1 MGALQLIAN
10 KSEEAYMSSKVER
23 IILAGFGGQ
32 GILFLG
38 KVIAETGMNAGK
50 HVSWIPSYGPE
61 MRGGTAN
68 CTVILSENEI
78 ASPMV
83 TVPDTVIAMN
93 RPSVA
98 KFNLRIKAGGML
110 MYNSSLIERQEFRDD
125 IRLIEIPA
133 SEIAEELGNPR
144 VANLVMAG
152 AYASFSKLINH
163 DDVIAS
169 LEKLVPARKK
179 DMLEVNLKAFEK
191 GYSYVKEKKYMF
203 GRYVYSVFKGI

>member
-1 MGALQLIAN
+1 
-10 KSEEAYMSSKVER
+10 MSAEVER

-38 KVIAETGMNAGK
+38 KILAEVGMRCGK
-50 HVSWIPSYGPE
+50 HVSWLPSYGPE

-68 CTVILSENEI
+68 CTVIISEHSI
-78 ASPMV
+78 ASPLV

-98 KFNLRIKAGGML
+98 KFNVRIKAGGML

-125 IRLIEIPA
+125 IRLVEIPA
-133 SEIAEELGNPR
+133 SEIADELGNAR

-152 AYASFSKLINH
+152 AYVKFSKL
-163 DDVIAS
+163 VTYEEMAKS
-169 LEKLVPARKK
+169 LPSLIPARKK
-179 DMLEVNLKAFEK
+179 ELMDVNTQAFER
-191 GYSYVKEKKYMF
+191 GYQFVKEKKYMF

>member
-1 MGALQLIAN
+1 
-10 KSEEAYMSSKVER
+10 MSSKVER

-38 KVIAETGMNAGK
+38 KVLAEAGMSLDK

-93 RPSVA
+93 KPSVA
-98 KFNLRIKAGGML
+98 RFNLRIKAGGML

-125 IRLIEIPA
+125 IRLVEIPA
-133 SEIAEELGNPR
+133 SDIAEELGSPR

-152 AYASFSKLINH
+152 AYSKFSKLFTYE
-163 DDVIAS
+163 S
-169 LEKLVPARKK
+169 LVETIKALIPETKK
-179 DMLEVNLKAFEK
+179 EVLEVNLAAIDK
-191 GYSYVKEKKYMF
+191 GYAYVEEKKYMF

>member
-1 MGALQLIAN
+1 
-10 KSEEAYMSSKVER
+10 
-23 IILAGFGGQ
+23 
-32 GILFLG
+32 
-38 KVIAETGMNAGK
+38 
-50 HVSWIPSYGPE
+50 

-83 TVPDTVIAMN
+83 TVPDSVIAMN

-98 KFNLRIKAGGML
+98 KFNVRIKAGGML

-125 IRLIEIPA
+125 IRLVEIPA
-133 SEIAEELGNPR
+133 SEIAEEIGNPR

-152 AYASFSKLINH
+152 AYAKFSKLFTYE
-163 DDVIAS
+163 DLVAAMPS
-169 LEKLVPARKK
+169 LMPGSKK
-179 DMLEVNLKAFEK
+179 EMLEVNLQAIEK
-191 GYSYVKEKKYMF
+191 GFNYVEEKKYMF

>member
-1 MGALQLIAN
+1 
-10 KSEEAYMSSKVER
+10 MSSKVER

-38 KVIAETGMNAGK
+38 KVLAETGMRSGK
-50 HVSWIPSYGPE
+50 NVSWIPSYGPE

-125 IRLIEIPA
+125 IRLVEIPA
-133 SEIAEELGNPR
+133 SDIAEELGNPR

-152 AYASFSKLINH
+152 AYSKFSKLF
-163 DDVIAS
+163 DFEG
-169 LEKLVPARKK
+169 LKK
-179 DMLEVNLKAFEK
+179 ALPELIPQNKQDMLEINMAAMEK
-191 GYSYVKEKKYMF
+191 GYQYVQEKKYMF

>member
-1 MGALQLIAN
+1 
-10 KSEEAYMSSKVER
+10 MSSKVER

-38 KVIAETGMNAGK
+38 KVLAETGMHSGK

-68 CTVILSENEI
+68 CSVILSENEI

-98 KFNLRIKAGGML
+98 KFNLKIKAGGML

-125 IRLIEIPA
+125 IRLVEIPA
-133 SEIAEELGNPR
+133 SEIAEELGNPK

-152 AYASFSKLINH
+152 AYSKFSKLISFENLGS
-163 DDVIAS
+163 S
-169 LEKLVPARKK
+169 LPLLIPGGKK
-179 DMLEVNLKAFEK
+179 ELLEINLAVFKK
-191 GYSYVKEKKYMF
+191 GFDYVEEKKYMF

>member
-1 MGALQLIAN
+1 
-10 KSEEAYMSSKVER
+10 MSSKVER

-38 KVIAETGMNAGK
+38 KVLAETGMRAGK
-50 HVSWIPSYGPE
+50 NVSWIPSYGPE

-83 TVPDTVIAMN
+83 TVPDSVIAMN

-98 KFNLRIKAGGML
+98 KFNVRIKAGGML

-125 IRLIEIPA
+125 IRLVEIPA
-133 SEIAEELGNPR
+133 SEIAEEIGNPR

-152 AYASFSKLINH
+152 AYAKFSKLFTYE
-163 DDVIAS
+163 DLVAAMPS
-169 LEKLVPARKK
+169 LMPGSKK
-179 DMLEVNLKAFEK
+179 EMLEVNLQAIEK
-191 GYSYVKEKKYMF
+191 GFNYVEEKKYMF

>member
-1 MGALQLIAN
+1 
-10 KSEEAYMSSKVER
+10 MSAKVER
-23 IILAGFGGQ
+23 VILAGFGGQ

-38 KVIAETGMNAGK
+38 KVLAEVGMMADK

-68 CTVILSENEI
+68 CTVIISENPI

-83 TVPDTVIAMN
+83 TVPDTVVAMN

-98 KFNLRIKAGGML
+98 KFNLKIKAGGML

-125 IRLIEIPA
+125 IRLVEIPA
-133 SEIAEELGNPR
+133 SEIADDLGNPR

-152 AYASFSKLINH
+152 AYANFSKLI
-163 DDVIAS
+163 DYEDVVKAMP
-169 LEKLVPARKK
+169 KLLPARRQ
-179 DMLEVNLKAFEK
+179 DMLEINLAAIEK

>member
-1 MGALQLIAN
+1 
-10 KSEEAYMSSKVER
+10 MSSKVER

-38 KVIAETGMNAGK
+38 KVLAETGMHAGK

-98 KFNLRIKAGGML
+98 KFNLKIKAGGML

-125 IRLIEIPA
+125 IRLVEIPA

-152 AYASFSKLINH
+152 AYSKFSKLITYE
-163 DDVIAS
+163 D
-169 LEKLVPARKK
+169 LVAALPGLMPGSKK
-179 DMLEVNLKAFEK
+179 EMLEINQAAFKK
-191 GYSYVKEKKYMF
+191 GFDYVEEKKYMF

>member
-1 MGALQLIAN
+1 
-10 KSEEAYMSSKVER
+10 MSSKVER

-38 KVIAETGMNAGK
+38 KVLAETGMRAGK
-50 HVSWIPSYGPE
+50 NVSWIPSYGPE

-98 KFNLRIKAGGML
+98 KFNVRIKAGGML

-125 IRLIEIPA
+125 IRLVEIPA

-152 AYASFSKLINH
+152 AYSKFSKLFTYE
-163 DDVIAS
+163 DLTAALPS
-169 LEKLVPARKK
+169 LMPGSKK
-179 DMLEVNLKAFEK
+179 DMLEVNMAAIEK
-191 GYSYVKEKKYMF
+191 GYNYVEEKKYMF

>member
-1 MGALQLIAN
+1 
-10 KSEEAYMSSKVER
+10 MSSKVER

-38 KVIAETGMNAGK
+38 KVLAETGMHAGK

-68 CTVILSENEI
+68 CSVILSENEI

-98 KFNLRIKAGGML
+98 KFNLKIKAGGML

-125 IRLIEIPA
+125 IRLVEIPA
-133 SEIAEELGNPR
+133 SEIAEELGNPK

-152 AYASFSKLINH
+152 AYSKFSKLITF
-163 DDVIAS
+163 DDLVAS
-169 LEKLVPARKK
+169 LPHLMPGGKK
-179 DMLEVNLKAFEK
+179 ELLEINLAAFQK
-191 GYSYVKEKKYMF
+191 GYDFVEEKKYMF

>member
-1 MGALQLIAN
+1 
-10 KSEEAYMSSKVER
+10 MSSKVER

-38 KVIAETGMNAGK
+38 KVLAETGMRAGK
-50 HVSWIPSYGPE
+50 NVSWIPSYGPE

-83 TVPDTVIAMN
+83 TVPDSVIAMN

-125 IRLIEIPA
+125 IRLVEIPA
-133 SEIAEELGNPR
+133 SDIAEELGNPR

-152 AYASFSKLINH
+152 AYAKFSKLVDFEN
-163 DDVIAS
+163 
-169 LEKLVPARKK
+169 LKETLPALMPGNKK
-179 DMLEVNLKAFEK
+179 DMIEINMAALEK
-191 GYSYVKEKKYMF
+191 GYSYVQEKKYMF

>member
-1 MGALQLIAN
+1 
-10 KSEEAYMSSKVER
+10 MSTKVER

-38 KVIAETGMNAGK
+38 KVLAETGMRAEK

-83 TVPDTVIAMN
+83 TVPDTVVAMN

-125 IRLIEIPA
+125 IRLVEIPA
-133 SEIAEELGNPR
+133 SDIAEELGNPR

-152 AYASFSKLINH
+152 AYSKFSKLIDFDH
-163 DDVIAS
+163 
-169 LEKLVPARKK
+169 LKETLPALLPANKK
-179 DMLEVNLKAFEK
+179 DMLEINMAAMEK
-191 GYSYVKEKKYMF
+191 GYKYVQEKKYMF

>member
-1 MGALQLIAN
+1 
-10 KSEEAYMSSKVER
+10 MSSKVER

-32 GILFLG
+32 GVLFMGKIL
-38 KVIAETGMNAGK
+38 AETGMKAGK

-93 RPSVA
+93 KPSVA
-98 KFNLRIKAGGML
+98 KFNLRIKAGGIL

-125 IRLIEIPA
+125 IRLVEIPA
-133 SEIAEELGNPR
+133 RDIALETGNER
-144 VANLVMAG
+144 VANIVMAG
-152 AYASFSKLINH
+152 AYAKFSKLIH
-163 DDVIAS
+163 FEDMIKAMPE
-169 LEKLVPARKK
+169 LIPARKK
-179 DMLEVNLKAFEK
+179 DMLELNIEAFRK
-191 GYSYVKEKKYMF
+191 GYEYVKEKKYMF

>member
-1 MGALQLIAN
+1 
-10 KSEEAYMSSKVER
+10 MSSKVER

-38 KVIAETGMNAGK
+38 KVLAETAMRVGK
-50 HVSWIPSYGPE
+50 NVSWIPSYGPE

-78 ASPMV
+78 ASPLV

-98 KFNLRIKAGGML
+98 KFNIRIKAGGIL

-125 IRLIEIPA
+125 IRLVEIPA
-133 SEIAEELGNPR
+133 NEIAEEIGSLR

-152 AYASFSKLINH
+152 AYAKFTKFFSYE
-163 DDVIAS
+163 D
-169 LEKLVPARKK
+169 LVATIPLLMPSSKK
-179 DMLEVNLKAFEK
+179 GMLEVNLQAIEK
-191 GYSYVKEKKYMF
+191 GFKYVEEKKYMF

>member
-1 MGALQLIAN
+1 
-10 KSEEAYMSSKVER
+10 MSSKVER

-38 KVIAETGMNAGK
+38 KVLAETGMRAGK
-50 HVSWIPSYGPE
+50 NVSWIPSYGPE

-98 KFNLRIKAGGML
+98 KFNVRIKAGGML

-125 IRLIEIPA
+125 IRLVEIPA
-133 SEIAEELGNPR
+133 SDIAEELGNPR
-144 VANLVMAG
+144 VANLVLAG
-152 AYASFSKLINH
+152 AYAKFSKLFTYE
-163 DDVIAS
+163 DLVAAMPS
-169 LEKLVPARKK
+169 LMPGSKK
-179 DMLEVNLKAFEK
+179 DLLEINMSAIEK
-191 GYSYVKEKKYMF
+191 GFNYVEEKKYMF

>member
-1 MGALQLIAN
+1 
-10 KSEEAYMSSKVER
+10 MSAAVER

-32 GILFLG
+32 GILFMG
-38 KVIAETGMNAGK
+38 KILAEVGMKAGK
-50 HVSWIPSYGPE
+50 HVSWIPAYGPE

-68 CTVILSENEI
+68 CTVIISENPI

-98 KFNLRIKAGGML
+98 KFNLKIKAGGML

-125 IRLIEIPA
+125 IRLVEIPA
-133 SEIAEELGNPR
+133 SDIADELGNPR
-144 VANLVMAG
+144 VANLVMVG
-152 AYASFSKLINH
+152 AYAKFSKLISY
-163 DDVIAS
+163 DDVANALPS
-169 LEKLVPARKK
+169 LIPARKK
-179 DMLEVNLKAFEK
+179 EMYEINRAAFEK
-191 GYSYVKEKKYMF
+191 GFSFVKEKKYMF

>member
-1 MGALQLIAN
+1 
-10 KSEEAYMSSKVER
+10 MSSNVER

-38 KVIAETGMNAGK
+38 KVLAQVGMMSGK

-68 CTVILSENEI
+68 CTVVISENPI
-78 ASPMV
+78 ASPLV

-98 KFNLRIKAGGML
+98 KFSQRIKGGGML
-110 MYNSSLIERQEFRDD
+110 LYNVSLIERQEFRDD
-125 IRLIEIPA
+125 IRLVEIPA
-133 SEIAEELGNPR
+133 SEIADELGNPR

-152 AYASFSKLINH
+152 AYAKLSK
-163 DDVIAS
+163 VIDFESMMKALPS
-169 LEKLVPARKK
+169 LVPASKK
-179 DMLEVNLKAFEK
+179 EMYEINRLALEK
-191 GYSYVKEKKYMF
+191 GYNFVKDKKYMF
-203 GRYVYSVFKGI
+203 GRYVYSVFKGTNS

>member
-1 MGALQLIAN
+1 
-10 KSEEAYMSSKVER
+10 MSSKVER

-38 KVIAETGMNAGK
+38 KVLAETGMRAGK
-50 HVSWIPSYGPE
+50 YVSWIPSYGPE

-78 ASPMV
+78 ASPLV

-125 IRLIEIPA
+125 IRLVEIPA
-133 SEIAEELGNPR
+133 SDIAEEIGNPR

-152 AYASFSKLINH
+152 AYSKFSKLFSYE
-163 DDVIAS
+163 DLKETLPKLLPAS
-169 LEKLVPARKK
+169 KK
-179 DMLEVNLKAFEK
+179 DMIEVNLAALEK
-191 GYSYVKEKKYMF
+191 GYNYVQEKKYMF

>member
-1 MGALQLIAN
+1 
-10 KSEEAYMSSKVER
+10 MSSKVER

-38 KVIAETGMNAGK
+38 KVLAEAGMHAGK

-68 CTVILSENEI
+68 CTVIISENEI

-83 TVPDTVIAMN
+83 TVPDAVVAMN

-125 IRLIEIPA
+125 IRLVEIPA
-133 SEIAEELGNPR
+133 SDIADELNNPR

-152 AYASFSKLINH
+152 AYCKFSKLLSY
-163 DDVIAS
+163 D
-169 LEKLVPARKK
+169 KLVEIMPGLMPGNKK
-179 DMLEVNLKAFEK
+179 EMLEVNLAAIKK
-191 GYSYVKEKKYMF
+191 GFDYVEEKKYMF

>member
-1 MGALQLIAN
+1 
-10 KSEEAYMSSKVER
+10 MSAEVER

-38 KVIAETGMNAGK
+38 KILAEVGMRCGK
-50 HVSWIPSYGPE
+50 HVSWIPAYGPE

-68 CTVILSENEI
+68 CTVIISEHPI

-125 IRLIEIPA
+125 IRLVEIPA
-133 SEIAEELGNPR
+133 SEIADDLGNSR

-152 AYASFSKLINH
+152 AYVKFSKLVTYDEMAKALPSLIPSSKKELAKIN
-163 DDVIAS
+163 IA
-169 LEKLVPARKK
+169 
-179 DMLEVNLKAFEK
+179 AFER
-191 GYSYVKEKKYMF
+191 GFNYVKEKRYMF
-203 GRYVYSVFKGI
+203 GRYVYSVFKGIGSP

>member
-1 MGALQLIAN
+1 
-10 KSEEAYMSSKVER
+10 MSAKVER
-23 IILAGFGGQ
+23 VILAGFGGQ

-38 KVIAETGMNAGK
+38 KILAETGMRAGK

-68 CTVILSENEI
+68 CTVILSENPI

-125 IRLIEIPA
+125 IRLVEIPA
-133 SEIAEELGNPR
+133 GDIAEELGNPR

-152 AYASFSKLINH
+152 AYTKFSKLI
-163 DDVIAS
+163 DREDVVEAMPFLI
-169 LEKLVPARKK
+169 PAQKK
-179 DMLEVNLKAFEK
+179 EMLEVNLAAFEK
-191 GYSYVKEKKYMF
+191 GYNYVKEKKYMF

>member
-1 MGALQLIAN
+1 
-10 KSEEAYMSSKVER
+10 MSSKVER

-38 KVIAETGMNAGK
+38 KVLAETGMRAGK
-50 HVSWIPSYGPE
+50 NVSWIPSYGPE

-98 KFNLRIKAGGML
+98 RFNLKIKAGGML

-125 IRLIEIPA
+125 IRLVEIPA
-133 SEIAEELGNPR
+133 SDIAEELGNGK

-152 AYASFSKLINH
+152 AYAKFSKLFTVEDLYKALPDFMPGSKKELLEINH
-163 DDVIAS
+163 TAV
-169 LEKLVPARKK
+169 
-179 DMLEVNLKAFEK
+179 EK
-191 GYSYVKEKKYMF
+191 GFNYVEEKKYMF